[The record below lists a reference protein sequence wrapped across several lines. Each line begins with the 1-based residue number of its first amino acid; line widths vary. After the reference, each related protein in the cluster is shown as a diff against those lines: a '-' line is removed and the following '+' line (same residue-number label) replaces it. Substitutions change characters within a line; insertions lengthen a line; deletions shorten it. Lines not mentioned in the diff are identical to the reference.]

1 MGWWEGGVGA
11 VEGVEQGG
19 KVVGGG
25 GWPDVPVQAG
35 EHYHLPFL
43 GGETCMRKTEAA
55 VAKVSL
61 LTLQEEEMRRAEENS

>member
-25 GWPDVPVQAG
+25 GWPDVPVQPG
-35 EHYHLPFL
+35 KY
-43 GGETCMRKTEAA
+43 
-55 VAKVSL
+55 
-61 LTLQEEEMRRAEENS
+61 